1 MTRSLGNISHIN
13 LWVHIKGTV
22 FGLSAMT
29 AFFFLGVTNAFAA
42 DIVHKVAKNG
52 EDVIII
58 WGEIKL
64 GDDEKFNKVAAPVTS
79 ATVILNSEG
88 GSVYPSLEIGKSL
101 RLKGFSTLVMNGY
114 DCQSAC
120 ALIWLAGSPRRLS
133 RSAKVGFHSIYQ
145 MAGDKTVTSSVGN
158 AIVGRYLTLLNLPEK
173 AVIFATVSAPENFNW
188 LGTGNYREVGI
199 DLAIDDDYGDKSDGN
214 SRGSQIQGRS
224 SNSSNSETYK
234 YGNVESWGIYV
245 DKTLGNACFVIAE
258 YERGTVLRVG
268 FQNNRNTNGMILF
281 GHNSWSSLV
290 SGQEYELTAKFGSYA
305 EWSLPTTAIDM
316 GGTIFLKGVFS
327 DQNFWTEFAKAG
339 SLSLSYKGKSVALLR
354 LTNSSRALDM
364 MIDCQKAQR
373 SVPPDDPF
381 AN

>member
-1 MTRSLGNISHIN
+1 MTQPLGNIAHIN
-13 LWVHIKGTV
+13 LWMRIRSVPLR
-22 FGLSAMT
+22 LSVAVVM
-29 AFFFLGVTNAFAA
+29 FFAGMTNAFAA
-42 DIVHKVAKNG
+42 DIVHRVAKNG

-64 GDDEKFNKVAAPVTS
+64 GDDEKFNKVAAPITS

-101 RLKGFSTLVMNGY
+101 RLKGYSTLVMNGY

-133 RSAKVGFHSIYQ
+133 KSARIGFHSIYQ
-145 MAGDKTVTSSVGN
+145 MSGDKTVTSSVGN

-173 AVIFATVSAPENFNW
+173 AVVFATVSPPEDFNW
-188 LGTGNYREVGI
+188 LGTDNYRAVGI
-199 DLAIDDDYGDKSDGN
+199 DLAIDDNYGDKSEGT
-214 SRGSQIQGRS
+214 SRGSDVQGRK
-224 SNSSNSETYK
+224 NSSSSSDTYK
-234 YGNVESWGIYV
+234 YGNVESWGVYV

-316 GGTIFLKGVFS
+316 GGTIFLKSVFS
-327 DQNFWTEFAKAG
+327 DQNFWTEFAKAD
-339 SLSLSYKGKSVALLR
+339 SLSLTYKGKSVAMLR

-364 MIDCQKAQR
+364 MIECQKAQR
-373 SVPPDDPF
+373 AVPPDDPF